1 MAFEKPAEGNPHKF
15 VIKQHF
21 HTAHSIAKFHDTDC
35 KLDVFIKDSGEAL
48 RRHSRSS
55 IFCARRNWDEKS
67 EKGLMANIE
76 QLFHQEINEI
86 KPFEL
91 RNHSAISEYFMLWKI
106 RYDFHISRMD
116 DAVLN
121 GISGSGLTK
130 EQEEILESKGYSFVR
145 DGGVV
150 PARFMTGI
158 QVLRQLDM
166 NRPGMQNMK
175 WGLLKAKEGEFI
187 VADSYNDLA
196 FMPISPILA
205 FCAGSQDMQI
215 DKADVTNANRQ
226 SIEKSRE
233 FYFAR
238 DLSKCPFA

>member
-1 MAFEKPAEGNPHKF
+1 MVFEKPEKGNPHKF

-21 HTAHSIAKFHDTDC
+21 HTAHSIAKFHDVDS
-35 KLDVFIKDSGEAL
+35 KLDVFIKDSSETL

-55 IFCARRNWDEKS
+55 IFYAKRNWDEKS

-86 KPFEL
+86 KPFDL

-121 GISGSGLTK
+121 GISGSGLTN
-130 EQEEILESKGYSFVR
+130 EQEENLEIRGCSFVR
-145 DGGVV
+145 YGGVV
-150 PARFMTGI
+150 PARFVTGI
-158 QVLRQLDM
+158 QIHMQLDI

-175 WGLLKAKEGEFI
+175 WGLLEAKDGEFI
-187 VADSYNDLA
+187 VADSYSDLA
-196 FMPISPILA
+196 FFPITPTLA
-205 FCAGSQDMQI
+205 FCAGSQDMQL
-215 DKADVTNANRQ
+215 DKAGVTNANKQ
-226 SIEKSRE
+226 SIEKSRV

-238 DLSKCPFA
+238 DLTKCPIT